1 MTFVQVCPPLSEPR
15 ENKGLG
21 GDTRG
26 GKGR

>member
-1 MTFVQVCPPLSEPR
+1 MKFVQVCPPLSKPR
-15 ENKGLG
+15 ENEDLG